1 MLTKRS
7 KEYIFTFLA
16 YFVLVLILI
25 PALWIIFTSIRP
37 EVEVNAYPPVWIPKK
52 LTLEKYQQAF
62 FSSGIGEQA
71 VPVRDYLRNSLI
83 ASLGSAGIALA
94 LGTLAGFAFSRCGFK
109 GKDSLFLFVILSRA
123 VPGIALSLPL
133 FMLFVKLKLL
143 DTLTGLSLVYTAY
156 NVPFMIWIMDGFFRE
171 IPQDLE
177 DAAQIDGCTK
187 WQAFLKVDLPLCA
200 PGLSASGI
208 FAFLM
213 AWDEFQLASVLTRSL
228 SSKTM
233 PVGLLEFTSE
243 FVMDWRGMCAMA
255 VIMFIPAIFFTFLV
269 SKHLIKGLTFGAIK

>member
-1 MLTKRS
+1 MRKRG
-7 KEYIFTFLA
+7 KEFAFSFLA
-16 YFVLVLILI
+16 YFFLILMLI
-25 PALWIIFTSIRP
+25 PALWIIFTSVRP

-62 FSSGIGEQA
+62 FSPGVGEQA

-83 ASLGSAGIALA
+83 ASLGSAGIALV
-94 LGTLAGFAFSRCGFK
+94 LGTLAGFAFSRFDFEGR
-109 GKDSLFLFVILSRA
+109 DTLFLFVLLSRA

-133 FMLFVKLKLL
+133 FMLFVRLKLL
-143 DTLTGLSLVYTAY
+143 DTLEGLSLVYIAY
-156 NVPFMIWIMDGFFRE
+156 NIPFMIWIMDGFFRE
-171 IPQDLE
+171 IPKDLE

-187 WQAFLKVDLPLCA
+187 WQAFLKVELPLCA

-213 AWDEFQLASVLTRSL
+213 AWNEFQLASVLTRSL

-255 VIMFIPAIFFTFLV
+255 VIMFIPAIIFTFMV

>member
-1 MLTKRS
+1 MRKKG
-7 KEYIFTFLA
+7 KEFAFSFLA
-16 YFVLVLILI
+16 YFFLILMLI
-25 PALWIIFTSIRP
+25 PALWIIFTSVRP

-62 FSSGIGEQA
+62 FSPGVGEQA

-83 ASLGSAGIALA
+83 ASLGSAGIALV
-94 LGTLAGFAFSRCGFK
+94 LGTLAGFAFSRFDFEGR
-109 GKDSLFLFVILSRA
+109 DTLFLFVLLSRA

-133 FMLFVKLKLL
+133 FMLFVRLKLL
-143 DTLTGLSLVYTAY
+143 DTLEGLSLVYIAY
-156 NVPFMIWIMDGFFRE
+156 NIPFMIWIMDGFFRE
-171 IPQDLE
+171 IPKDLE

-187 WQAFLKVDLPLCA
+187 WQAFLKVELPLCA

-213 AWDEFQLASVLTRSL
+213 AWNEFQLASVLTRSL

-255 VIMFIPAIFFTFLV
+255 VIMFIPAIIFTFMV

>member
-1 MLTKRS
+1 MRTRKLKETALT
-7 KEYIFTFLA
+7 TLT
-16 YFVLVLILI
+16 YFVLFLIMI
-25 PALWIIFTSIRP
+25 PALWVIFTSLRP
-37 EVEVNAYPPVWIPKK
+37 GIEVNAYPPIWIPKRI
-52 LTLEKYQQAF
+52 TLEKYQQAF
-62 FSSGIGEQA
+62 FSSAVGEQA
-71 VPVRDYLRNSLI
+71 VPIKNYLTNSLI
-83 ASLGSAGIALA
+83 ISIGSAVIALV
-94 LGTLAGFAFSRCGFK
+94 LGTLAGFAFSRFNFRGQ
-109 GKDSLFLFVILSRA
+109 DTLFLLVILARA

-143 DTLTGLSLVYTAY
+143 DTLAGLSSVYIAY

-200 PGLSASGI
+200 PGLSACGI

-213 AWDEFQLASVLTRSL
+213 IWNEFQLASVLTRSL
-228 SSKTM
+228 SSKTL
-233 PVGLLEFTSE
+233 PVGLFDFTSQ